1 MNTSLSYRIRVAG
14 QLDANWADWF
24 AGFAVAPQPNG
35 ETLITGPVRDQAE
48 LNGLL
53 NRLFR
58 LNLVVIDVRRD
69 DDDSTES

>member
-24 AGFAVAPQPNG
+24 AGFAVTPQSNG

-48 LNGLL
+48 LSGLL
-53 NRLFR
+53 NRLFS

-69 DDDSTES
+69 GPDSVES